1 MNEINDLLNDI
12 EKLRKNLHDLINE
25 KNVNLADPEIIS
37 ASQILNAAITKYT
50 EIIEKKASK

>member
-50 EIIEKKASK
+50 EIIAKKASK